1 MQIVR
6 IGKFRNPPY
15 EERVTCPRCNGNTL
29 PIGYPGALSR
39 VDNKTE
45 ICSPCGQD
53 EGFRDFFDNRLS
65 QLNEWPVDIK
75 YGINA
80 DGTIQS

>member
-6 IGKFRNPPY
+6 IGKFREAPY
-15 EERVTCPRCNGNTL
+15 AEDVICPRCNENNL
-29 PIGYPGALSR
+29 PLGYPGALSR
-39 VDNKTE
+39 VDNETE

-53 EGFRDFFDNRLS
+53 EGFRDFFDNKLP

-75 YGINA
+75 YWIKN
-80 DGTIQS
+80 DTIQS